1 MTTNQPKHRRNPAVW
16 FDARSVMLFAALA
29 VGGAAIQAQTLPTPT
44 ARTTSN
50 SAPARTGS
58 PTTTTTSPTT
68 APTTAPSTSNSNS
81 KKPSDTLEEMKR
93 KRHMY
98 RGSGGNKAARK

>member
-1 MTTNQPKHRRNPAVW
+1 MTTNQPKHRRNPAAW

-58 PTTTTTSPTT
+58 PITTSPTT
-68 APTTAPSTSNSNS
+68 ATTTAPSTSNSNS

-93 KRHMY
+93 KRHMH

>member
-1 MTTNQPKHRRNPAVW
+1 MTTNQPKHRRNPAAW

-68 APTTAPSTSNSNS
+68 APSTSNS

-93 KRHMY
+93 KRHMH